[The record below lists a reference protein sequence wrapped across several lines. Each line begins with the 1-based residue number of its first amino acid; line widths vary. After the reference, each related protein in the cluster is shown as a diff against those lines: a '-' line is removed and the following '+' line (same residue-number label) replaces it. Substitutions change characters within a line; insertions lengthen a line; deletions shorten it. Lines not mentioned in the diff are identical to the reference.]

1 MPSQKIGV
9 FLAAQAGVGDD
20 RAHVR
25 FRVDQVGA
33 EGTLAAEQWVAF
45 GLDLQDNGLFFSF
58 PYVCPEPVLVK

>member
-1 MPSQKIGV
+1 MASQKIGV

-45 GLDLQDNGLFFSF
+45 GLDLRQNGLFSVF
-58 PYVCPEPVLVK
+58 PMFVPSLSW